1 MNRRELIALLGGT
14 AVSWPVGARAQQQPV
29 HRIGVLMSTGEH
41 DREGNARLA
50 AFRQGLQE
58 LGWDDR
64 NLHIDV
70 RWTAS
75 NPEEIRI
82 RQRFNAAAARSR
94 ATQQSREAVIGVTEL
109 RFPQR
114 RGDPYRSWR
123 ALAGDDDLERACA
136 GLISPEPCGTAS
148 ADCPRHESGWHI
160 AAEGE
165 CIDMSGAGES

>member
-1 MNRRELIALLGGT
+1 VAG
-14 AVSWPVGARAQQQPV
+14 GARAQQQPV

-75 NPEEIRI
+75 NPEEIRRFAAELPAAVKRVPAGTI

-94 ATQQSREAVIGVTEL
+94 ATQQSREAVTGVTEL

-136 GLISPEPCGTAS
+136 GLISPEPCGA
-148 ADCPRHESGWHI
+148 PG
-160 AAEGE
+160 
-165 CIDMSGAGES
+165 